1 MSKIERNSC
10 IFYRSQAM
18 TILPKLLT
26 NESRP
31 FFFNAQEQRNVSSST
46 DSYNSDPS
54 VQRKRREFV
63 ARRFAKCDQESL
75 SEAEVVGTTQ
85 YVRT

>member
-1 MSKIERNSC
+1 M
-10 IFYRSQAM
+10 F
-18 TILPKLLT
+18 LT
-26 NESRP
+26 GLAVIGVAFVGLAIAR
-31 FFFNAQEQRNVSSST
+31 FMDRAEQRNVSSST